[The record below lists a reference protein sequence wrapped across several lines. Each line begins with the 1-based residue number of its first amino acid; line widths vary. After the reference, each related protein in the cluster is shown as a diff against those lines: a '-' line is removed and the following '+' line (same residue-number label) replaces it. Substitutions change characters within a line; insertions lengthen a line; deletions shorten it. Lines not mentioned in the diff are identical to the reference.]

1 MIGEATAAQY
11 VLVAAVAFAA
21 SLLGGVTGYGSGLL
35 LPPILV
41 PVVGAEAVVPI
52 IGLSALFTNGSRL
65 AAYRAGF
72 EPRRAALIVACGL
85 PGCLLGAFG
94 YTLLSGPGVAVL
106 IGAMLV
112 ALVPIRRLLARR
124 HGHLPPAG
132 VAAAG
137 AGYGLLMGG
146 TAGSGVL
153 LLSILLASGLH
164 GPAVIATDAGVSLVL
179 GLAKTALFQAAG
191 ALPASSWIMALLIGA
206 VSTPGAFLAK
216 RLVRGLSVRAH
227 SGILDAVV
235 VAGGLV
241 LVAQGLRG

>member
-1 MIGEATAAQY
+1 MTGDATLLQY
-11 VLVAAVAFAA
+11 ALVAAVAFAA

-41 PVVGAEAVVPI
+41 PIVGAEAVVPI

-65 AAYRAGF
+65 AAYRAAF
-72 EPRRAALIVACGL
+72 DPRRAALIVACGL
-85 PGCLLGAFG
+85 PGCLLGAYG
-94 YTLLSGPGVAVL
+94 YTRLGGPGVAVL

-112 ALVPIRRLLARR
+112 ALVPARRLLARR
-124 HGHLPPAG
+124 LGHLPPTG

-146 TAGSGVL
+146 TAGSGIV

-164 GPAVIATDAGVSLVL
+164 GPAVIATDAGVSLAL
-179 GLAKTALFQAAG
+179 GLAKTALFQTAG
-191 ALPASSWIMALLIGA
+191 ALPPSSWAMALLIGV
-206 VSTPGAFLAK
+206 VSTPGAFLAR
-216 RLVRGLSVRAH
+216 RLTRRLPVHVH

-235 VAGGLV
+235 VAGGLA